1 MVTAPPGEGSVI
13 KRCEVCGRE
22 FQAQRRTARFCSA
35 TCRSRAARSHAFT
48 GGIEAPDPS
57 TRMTMD
63 EVGEIVQR
71 AHVAA
76 SDMSRASMLATSPLC
91 LRLRR
96 AAKGIEDIL
105 RGEGL

>member
-1 MVTAPPGEGSVI
+1 MCHGVVADFVALGNFP
-13 KRCEVCGRE
+13 
-22 FQAQRRTARFCSA
+22 
-35 TCRSRAARSHAFT
+35 
-48 GGIEAPDPS
+48 
-57 TRMTMD
+57 MD

-96 AAKGIEDIL
+96 AAKGIENVL